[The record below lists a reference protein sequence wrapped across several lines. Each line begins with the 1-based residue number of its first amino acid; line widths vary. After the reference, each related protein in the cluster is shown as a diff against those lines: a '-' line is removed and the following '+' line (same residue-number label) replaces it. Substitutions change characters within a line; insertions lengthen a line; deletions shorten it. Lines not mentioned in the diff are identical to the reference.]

1 MIVATSCSL
10 GEFMKPFVH
19 LQSFLYQKALFG
31 EFRGTFWW
39 QKMAKIYFFEAILLS
54 FFGSDLRIYT
64 VTVYFVLCM
73 KDIFELLYVRA
84 W

>member
-1 MIVATSCSL
+1 
-10 GEFMKPFVH
+10 
-19 LQSFLYQKALFG
+19 
-31 EFRGTFWW
+31 
-39 QKMAKIYFFEAILLS
+39 MAKIYFFEAILLS
-54 FFGSDLRIYT
+54 FFWSDLRIYT